1 VAPKPLHTVRIWDLP
16 TRLFHWALAVLV
28 LFSWISGQ
36 FGDRDW
42 LEWHFRSGYL
52 IFALIAF
59 RLLWGFAGDRYARF
73 ASFRPSFVRAWTYL
87 RSPAPAAGHN
97 PLGALS
103 VYALLLATGLQVIT
117 GLLSSDGEFTEG
129 PWAIFVSERTV
140 RLMSSLHSV
149 NRWALL
155 ALVTVHLAAIV
166 GYSVVR
172 GKETTLAMLT
182 GTRHGITVEP
192 AADDLVIRLRAAL
205 LLALASLLV
214 GYVVQL

>member
-1 VAPKPLHTVRIWDLP
+1 
-16 TRLFHWALAVLV
+16 
-28 LFSWISGQ
+28 
-36 FGDRDW
+36 
-42 LEWHFRSGYL
+42 
-52 IFALIAF
+52 
-59 RLLWGFAGDRYARF
+59 
-73 ASFRPSFVRAWTYL
+73 
-87 RSPAPAAGHN
+87 
-97 PLGALS
+97 
-103 VYALLLATGLQVIT
+103 
-117 GLLSSDGEFTEG
+117 
-129 PWAIFVSERTV
+129 
-140 RLMSSLHSV
+140 MSSLHSV

-182 GTRHGITVEP
+182 GTRHGIAVEP